1 MFHVEL
7 MMKKNKSKLLYRVR
21 DHLVSQECFDV
32 YWDEKEQFGWTDFK
46 NTSDLS
52 AYYQSE
58 EYCSHQEQPKTFIQK
73 IYSFARGLMFHYKHN
88 IISPF
93 LFKGASIL
101 DVGSGTGD
109 FLSFMN
115 SKGYEVTGVENNP
128 KAILISQKN
137 DIKIHENISKLSDNS
152 FDLITLWHVLEHLP
166 DPEETFKN
174 TFNLLSNSGHLIVA
188 VPNIYSLDK
197 DYYCENWAGFD
208 VPRHLWHFSTP
219 FLINFASKYNFELI
233 RIRPLLL
240 DALYISFLSEKHK
253 GSRFSFIRG
262 MVKGVYFN
270 LRALRSR
277 RYSSL
282 VFVFKKQVV

>member
-7 MMKKNKSKLLYRVR
+7 MMKKNKSKLLYKVR
-21 DHLVSQECFDV
+21 DHLVSQEFFDV
-32 YWDEKEQFGWTDFK
+32 YWDEKEQFGWTDLK

-52 AYYQSE
+52 AYYLSE
-58 EYCSHQEQPKTFIQK
+58 EYYSHQEESKTLIQK

-93 LFKGASIL
+93 LFKGARIL

-115 SKGYEVTGVENNP
+115 SKGYEVTGVENNT
-128 KAILISQKN
+128 KASLIRKKN
-137 DIKIHENISKLSDNS
+137 DIKIHENTSELSDNS

-166 DPEETFKN
+166 DPEETFNN
-174 TFNLLSNSGHLIVA
+174 TFNLLNKSGYLIVA
-188 VPNIYSLDK
+188 VPNVYSHDK

-219 FLINFASKYNFELI
+219 FLINLASKYNFELI
-233 RIRPLLL
+233 RTKPLLL

-253 GSRFSFIRG
+253 GMRFSFLRG

-270 LRALRSR
+270 FRALRSR

-282 VFVFKKQVV
+282 VYVFKKQVL

>member
-7 MMKKNKSKLLYRVR
+7 MMKKNKSKLLYKVR
-21 DHLVSQECFDV
+21 DHLVSQESFDI

-52 AYYQSE
+52 AYYQAE
-58 EYCSHQEQPKTFIQK
+58 EYYSHQEQPKTFIQK
-73 IYSFARGLMFHYKHN
+73 IYSFTRGLMFHYKHN
-88 IISPF
+88 ITSPF

-101 DVGSGTGD
+101 DIGSGTGD

-174 TFNLLSNSGHLIVA
+174 TFNLLNKSGHLIVA

-233 RIRPLLL
+233 RTKPLLL
-240 DALYISFLSEKHK
+240 DALYISFLSEKQK
-253 GSRFSFIRG
+253 GSRFSFLRG

-270 LRALRSR
+270 LRALRSK

-282 VFVFKKQVV
+282 VFVFKKQVL

>member
-1 MFHVEL
+1 MFHVER
-7 MMKKNKSKLLYRVR
+7 MIKKNKSKLLYKVR
-21 DHLVSQECFDV
+21 DHLVSQESFDV

-58 EYCSHQEQPKTFIQK
+58 EYYSHQEQPKTFLQK

-115 SKGYEVTGVENNP
+115 SNGYEVTGVENNP
-128 KAILISQKN
+128 KASLISKKN
-137 DIKIHENISKLSDNS
+137 DIKIHENISELSNNS

-166 DPEETFKN
+166 DPEEILKKI
-174 TFNLLSNSGHLIVA
+174 FNLLNKSGHLIIA
-188 VPNIYSLDK
+188 VPNVYSLDK
-197 DYYCENWAGFD
+197 DYYCANWAGFD

-219 FLINFASKYNFELI
+219 FLINFARKYNFELI
-233 RIRPLLL
+233 RTRPLLL
-240 DALYISFLSEKHK
+240 DALYISFLSEKNK
-253 GSRFSFIRG
+253 GSRFSFLRG
-262 MVKGVYFN
+262 IVKGVYFN
-270 LRALRSR
+270 ACALRSG

-282 VFVFKKQVV
+282 VYVFKKLTP

>member
-58 EYCSHQEQPKTFIQK
+58 EYYSHQEQPKTFIQK

-166 DPEETFKN
+166 DPEETLKN

-240 DALYISFLSEKHK
+240 DALYISFLSEKQK
-253 GSRFSFIRG
+253 GSRFSFLRG

>member
-7 MMKKNKSKLLYRVR
+7 MMKKNKSKLLYKVR
-21 DHLVSQECFDV
+21 DHLVSQESFDI
-32 YWDEKEQFGWTDFK
+32 YWDEKGQFGWTDFK

-52 AYYQSE
+52 AYYQAE
-58 EYCSHQEQPKTFIQK
+58 EYYSHQEQPKTFIQK

-88 IISPF
+88 ITSPF

-101 DVGSGTGD
+101 DIGSGTGD

-137 DIKIHENISKLSDNS
+137 DIKIHEDISKLSDNS

-166 DPEETFKN
+166 DPEETFKS
-174 TFNLLSNSGHLIVA
+174 TFNLLNKSGHLIVA

-233 RIRPLLL
+233 RTRPLLL
-240 DALYISFLSEKHK
+240 DALYISFLSEKQK
-253 GSRFSFIRG
+253 GSRFSFLRG

-270 LRALRSR
+270 LRALRSK

-282 VFVFKKQVV
+282 VFVFKKQVL

>member
-7 MMKKNKSKLLYRVR
+7 MMKKNKSKLLYKVR
-21 DHLVSQECFDV
+21 DHLVSQESFDV
-32 YWDEKEQFGWTDFK
+32 YWDEKEQIGWTDFK

-52 AYYQSE
+52 AYYQSAD
-58 EYCSHQEQPKTFIQK
+58 YYSHQEQPKTFIQK

-88 IISPF
+88 IISLF

-115 SKGYEVTGVENNP
+115 LKGYDVTGVENNP
-128 KAILISQKN
+128 KARLISQKN
-137 DIKIHENISKLSDNS
+137 DIKIHESISEIQDHS

-166 DPEETFKN
+166 DPEEAFKN
-174 TFNLLSNSGHLIVA
+174 TINLLNKSGHLIIA
-188 VPNIYSLDK
+188 APNIYSLDK
-197 DYYCENWAGFD
+197 EHYRENWAGFD
-208 VPRHLWHFSTP
+208 VPRHLWHFSTH
-219 FLINFASKYNFELI
+219 FLINLAGKYNFELI
-233 RIRPLLL
+233 RTKPLLL
-240 DALYISFLSEKHK
+240 DALYISFLSEKDK
-253 GSRFSFIRG
+253 GHHFSFLRG

-270 LRALRSR
+270 LRAFRSG

-282 VFVFKKQVV
+282 IYVFKKRLP

>member
-7 MMKKNKSKLLYRVR
+7 MMKKNKSKLLYKVR
-21 DHLVSQECFDV
+21 DHLVSQEFFDV
-32 YWDEKEQFGWTDFK
+32 YWDEKEQFGWTDLK

-52 AYYQSE
+52 AYYLSE
-58 EYCSHQEQPKTFIQK
+58 EYYSHQEESKTLIQK
-73 IYSFARGLMFHYKHN
+73 IYSFARGLMFQYKHN
-88 IISPF
+88 IISPL
-93 LFKGASIL
+93 LFKGARIL

-109 FLSFMN
+109 FLSFMK

-128 KAILISQKN
+128 KASLISQKN
-137 DIKIHENISKLSDNS
+137 YIKTHESIKELPDNS

-166 DPEETFKN
+166 DPEETFKKI
-174 TFNLLSNSGHLIVA
+174 FNLLNNSGHLIVA
-188 VPNIYSLDK
+188 VPNVYSLDK
-197 DYYCENWAGFD
+197 EHYCENWAGFD

-219 FLINFASKYNFELI
+219 FLINLAGKYNFQLI
-233 RIRPLLL
+233 RSKPLLL

-253 GSRFSFIRG
+253 GSRFSFLRG

-277 RYSSL
+277 RYSTL
-282 VFVFKKQVV
+282 VYVFKKQAP

>member
-1 MFHVEL
+1 MYL
-7 MMKKNKSKLLYRVR
+7 LARLIKK
-21 DHLVSQECFDV
+21 
-32 YWDEKEQFGWTDFK
+32 
-46 NTSDLS
+46 
-52 AYYQSE
+52 
-58 EYCSHQEQPKTFIQK
+58 
-73 IYSFARGLMFHYKHN
+73 
-88 IISPF
+88 
-93 LFKGASIL
+93 
-101 DVGSGTGD
+101 
-109 FLSFMN
+109 
-115 SKGYEVTGVENNP
+115 GVENNP
-128 KAILISQKN
+128 KASLISQKN
-137 DIKIHENISKLSDNS
+137 DIKIHENTNELSDNS

-166 DPEETFKN
+166 DPEETFKKI
-174 TFNLLSNSGHLIVA
+174 FNLLNKSGYLIIA
-188 VPNIYSLDK
+188 VPNVYSIEK
-197 DYYCENWAGFD
+197 DHYRENWAGFD

>member
-7 MMKKNKSKLLYRVR
+7 MMKKNKSKLLYKVR
-21 DHLVSQECFDV
+21 DHLVSQESFDI

-52 AYYQSE
+52 AYYQAE
-58 EYCSHQEQPKTFIQK
+58 EYYSHQEQPKTFIQK

-88 IISPF
+88 ITSPF

-101 DVGSGTGD
+101 DIGSGTGD

-137 DIKIHENISKLSDNS
+137 DIKIHEDISKLSDNS

-166 DPEETFKN
+166 DPEETFKS
-174 TFNLLSNSGHLIVA
+174 TFNLLNKSGHLIVA

-233 RIRPLLL
+233 RTKPLLL
-240 DALYISFLSEKHK
+240 DALYISFLSEKQK
-253 GSRFSFIRG
+253 GSRFSFLRG

-270 LRALRSR
+270 LRALRSK

-282 VFVFKKQVV
+282 VFVFKKQVL

>member
-7 MMKKNKSKLLYRVR
+7 MMKKNKSKLLYKVR
-21 DHLVSQECFDV
+21 DHLVSQESFDV
-32 YWDEKEQFGWTDFK
+32 YWDEKEQFGWTDLK

-58 EYCSHQEQPKTFIQK
+58 EYYSHQEQPKTFIQK

-128 KAILISQKN
+128 KASLISQKN
-137 DIKIHENISKLSDNS
+137 DIKIHENTSELSDNS

-166 DPEETFKN
+166 DPEETFKK
-174 TFNLLSNSGHLIVA
+174 TFNLLNKFRLL
-188 VPNIYSLDK
+188 N
-197 DYYCENWAGFD
+197 YC
-208 VPRHLWHFSTP
+208 S
-219 FLINFASKYNFELI
+219 SKCLQ
-233 RIRPLLL
+233 P
-240 DALYISFLSEKHK
+240 
-253 GSRFSFIRG
+253 
-262 MVKGVYFN
+262 
-270 LRALRSR
+270 
-277 RYSSL
+277 
-282 VFVFKKQVV
+282 

>member
-1 MFHVEL
+1 
-7 MMKKNKSKLLYRVR
+7 MKKNKSKLLYKVR
-21 DHLVSQECFDV
+21 DHLVSQESFDV

-58 EYCSHQEQPKTFIQK
+58 EYYSHQEQPKTFIQK

-109 FLSFMN
+109 FLSFMK

-128 KAILISQKN
+128 KASLISQKK
-137 DIKIHENISKLSDNS
+137 DIKVHENTGELSDNS

-166 DPEETFKN
+166 DPEETFKKI
-174 TFNLLSNSGHLIVA
+174 FNLLNKSGYLIIA
-188 VPNIYSLDK
+188 VPNVYSIEK
-197 DYYCENWAGFD
+197 DHYRENWAGFD

-233 RIRPLLL
+233 RTKPLLL
-240 DALYISFLSEKHK
+240 DALYVSFLSEKHE
-253 GSRFSFIRG
+253 GRRFSFLRG

-282 VFVFKKQVV
+282 VYVFKKQVL

>member
-1 MFHVEL
+1 
-7 MMKKNKSKLLYRVR
+7 
-21 DHLVSQECFDV
+21 
-32 YWDEKEQFGWTDFK
+32 
-46 NTSDLS
+46 
-52 AYYQSE
+52 
-58 EYCSHQEQPKTFIQK
+58 
-73 IYSFARGLMFHYKHN
+73 
-88 IISPF
+88 
-93 LFKGASIL
+93 
-101 DVGSGTGD
+101 
-109 FLSFMN
+109 LSFMN